1 MAQWDVEQHIH
12 SARQA
17 GWPDR
22 IHAVFKRH
30 AIKQV
35 GYVADNGIARL
46 IDLCERDNE
55 ITEVALAS
63 EAEGAGLVLGAV
75 LGGERAA
82 LLMQSS
88 GVGNCVNTFSILKN
102 CAAPCVLVV
111 SMRGEF
117 DDFNSWQVPM
127 GSITEP
133 VLTLCGF
140 RCYRVG
146 NEADVEFDHRRCLQ
160 NGVRRGQ
167 PYGGDPAG
175 AADGQSHQAERS
187 LRWTDGSSSRTF

>member
-1 MAQWDVEQHIH
+1 MAKWDVEQHIH

-88 GVGNCVNTFSILKN
+88 GVGNCVNMLSLIRGRGGRAQPALGE
-102 CAAPCVLVV
+102 AEELRRA
-111 SMRGEF
+111 MRTG
-117 DDFNSWQVPM
+117 
-127 GSITEP
+127 
-133 VLTLCGF
+133 
-140 RCYRVG
+140 
-146 NEADVEFDHRRCLQ
+146 
-160 NGVRRGQ
+160 GVDAR
-167 PYGGDPAG
+167 
-175 AADGQSHQAERS
+175 
-187 LRWTDGSSSRTF
+187 

>member
-22 IHAVFKRH
+22 IHAVLKRY

-46 IDLCERDNE
+46 IELCERDSE
-55 ITEVALAS
+55 ITEIALAS

-75 LGGERAA
+75 LGGQRAA

-140 RCYRVG
+140 RCYRVE
-146 NEADVEFDHRRCLQ
+146 NEADVESTTDAACKMAF
-160 NGVRRGQ
+160 
-167 PYGGDPAG
+167 GGGNPLVAILL
-175 AADGQSHQAERS
+175 AQRMV
-187 LRWTDGSSSRTF
+187 SRTKPKGH

>member
-1 MAQWDVEQHIH
+1 
-12 SARQA
+12 
-17 GWPDR
+17 
-22 IHAVFKRH
+22 
-30 AIKQV
+30 
-35 GYVADNGIARL
+35 
-46 IDLCERDNE
+46 
-55 ITEVALAS
+55 LAS

-102 CAAPCVLVV
+102 CAAPCILVV

-140 RCYRVG
+140 CCYRVE
-146 NEADVEFDHRRCLQ
+146 NEADVESTTDAACKMAF
-160 NGVRRGQ
+160 
-167 PYGGDPAG
+167 GGGNPLVAILL
-175 AADGQSHQAERS
+175 AQRMV
-187 LRWTDGSSSRTF
+187 SRTKPKGH

>member
-1 MAQWDVEQHIH
+1 MAQWNVEQHIH

-117 DDFNSWQVPM
+117 DDFNAWQVPM

-140 RCYRVG
+140 HCYRVE
-146 NEADVEFDHRRCLQ
+146 NEADVESTTDAACKMAF
-160 NGVRRGQ
+160 
-167 PYGGDPAG
+167 GGGNPLVAILL
-175 AADGQSHQAERS
+175 AQRMVEPHQAERS
-187 LRWTDGSSSRTF
+187 LRWIDGSSSRAF

>member
-1 MAQWDVEQHIH
+1 VAQWDVERHIH
-12 SARQA
+12 SAAQT

-22 IHAVFKRH
+22 IHAVFTRH
-30 AIKQV
+30 RIRQV

-46 IDLCERDNE
+46 LDLCERDAD
-55 ITEVALAS
+55 ITEVALSS
-63 EAEGAGLVLGAV
+63 EAEGAGLVLGAT

-140 RCYRVG
+140 HCYRVED
-146 NEADVEFDHRRCLQ
+146 EADVEPVTDAACEMAF
-160 NGVRRGQ
+160 
-167 PYGGDPAG
+167 GGGHPQVAILL
-175 AADGQSHQAERS
+175 AQRMV
-187 LRWTDGSSSRTF
+187 SRTKPKGH

>member
-1 MAQWDVEQHIH
+1 VAQWDVEQHVH
-12 SARQA
+12 SAAQV

-22 IHAVFKRH
+22 IHAVFKKH
-30 AIKQV
+30 AIKHV

-46 IDLCERDNE
+46 IDLCENDPE

-111 SMRGEF
+111 SMRGES

-140 RCYRVG
+140 HCIRVE
-146 NEADVEFDHRRCLQ
+146 NEADVGPATEAACEMAFG
-160 NGVRRGQ
+160 GVNPQVAILLAQRMV
-167 PYGGDPAG
+167 
-175 AADGQSHQAERS
+175 
-187 LRWTDGSSSRTF
+187 SRTKPKGH

>member
-1 MAQWDVEQHIH
+1 VAQWNVEQHIH

-63 EAEGAGLVLGAV
+63 EAEGAGLPLSP
-75 LGGERAA
+75 GGRTRTCASRIKDARAHF
-82 LLMQSS
+82 LQS
-88 GVGNCVNTFSILKN
+88 
-102 CAAPCVLVV
+102 
-111 SMRGEF
+111 
-117 DDFNSWQVPM
+117 
-127 GSITEP
+127 
-133 VLTLCGF
+133 
-140 RCYRVG
+140 
-146 NEADVEFDHRRCLQ
+146 RR
-160 NGVRRGQ
+160 
-167 PYGGDPAG
+167 PIDA
-175 AADGQSHQAERS
+175 
-187 LRWTDGSSSRTF
+187 